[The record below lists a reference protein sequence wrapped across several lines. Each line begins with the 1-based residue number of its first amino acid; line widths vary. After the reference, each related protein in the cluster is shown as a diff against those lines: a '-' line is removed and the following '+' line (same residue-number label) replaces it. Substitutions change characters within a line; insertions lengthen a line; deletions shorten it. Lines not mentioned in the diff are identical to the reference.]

1 MTAHLGARLTTFLA
15 DAGRAGVKDGQSVP
29 VTLEVRGADTAALEA
44 AGLRSLTG
52 TEPVLSG
59 TILRS
64 HLRLLAEVPGVLA
77 VDLAH
82 DTPQGAGWRATLLGV
97 VTVAELVLLLGA
109 FVPVMQTASAL
120 DANQPATLS
129 YLGWSMTATK
139 PGVFV
144 VVSLLGGALGGALHA
159 IASLTAH
166 VAAGDFGDRWT
177 MWYLANPVVGAALA
191 TVFLL
196 VLQAGLG
203 GQAAPTTGG
212 LYGIAAVAAM
222 TGLFSRHALNKLKD
236 IFDVAFASKSAVE
249 SEMPDRR
256 TAVTQ
261 PGPAA
266 QAPPS
271 AGSGSPAVSG
281 GVP

>member
-1 MTAHLGARLTTFLA
+1 
-15 DAGRAGVKDGQSVP
+15 VP